1 MRVFFDRLFLWFSFK
16 FATCFNFCDLLQ
28 FLFPFL
34 GILVIQF
41 ILHILVIQF
50 HFFQFLLCTL
60 NRVKPTVMPP
70 RVTPICRGTMMT
82 WNRSVNSV
90 NTGFNSVA
98 PDLQRRRQWIMI
110 WHDFLRS
117 VLQNSSV
124 IFGDSFRLFQGLVD
138 ASHELGVMV
147 VVGFDDEIEAV
158 VWCLL
163 VEMMDL
169 SSVRS

>member
-1 MRVFFDRLFLWFSFK
+1 
-16 FATCFNFCDLLQ
+16 
-28 FLFPFL
+28 
-34 GILVIQF
+34 
-41 ILHILVIQF
+41 
-50 HFFQFLLCTL
+50 
-60 NRVKPTVMPP
+60 MPP
-70 RVTPICRGTMMT
+70 RVTPICRGTVMT

-163 VEMMDL
+163 VEMVDL

>member
-1 MRVFFDRLFLWFSFK
+1 
-16 FATCFNFCDLLQ
+16 
-28 FLFPFL
+28 
-34 GILVIQF
+34 
-41 ILHILVIQF
+41 
-50 HFFQFLLCTL
+50 
-60 NRVKPTVMPP
+60 
-70 RVTPICRGTMMT
+70 
-82 WNRSVNSV
+82 
-90 NTGFNSVA
+90 
-98 PDLQRRRQWIMI
+98 MI

-163 VEMMDL
+163 VEMVDL